1 MKTSV
6 VVDVGNTRIKWGLV
20 TSCGIGA
27 AAALAS
33 NDETC
38 WQSQLAEWHLDGSQ
52 HWVVT
57 GVHPE
62 RRIRLVAWLRQQ
74 GHQATVLD
82 DWRNLPLAIQLDR
95 PETAGIDRLL
105 TAVAANHRRDVATPA
120 VIVNAGTAVTV
131 DWLDENGVFRGGAIL
146 PGLRLMTRALHEHT
160 ALLPS
165 VELPRTPPALPAV
178 STPAAIQAGVFWAV
192 AGGIQAITGQ
202 LARRGS
208 LPPQLFLTGGDASLL
223 ERAWSEFDGR
233 ARQVPLVWPWMTLEG
248 IRLAAER
255 LP

>member
-33 NDETC
+33 DDEIS
-38 WQSQLAEWHLDGSQ
+38 WRSQLAEWHLDGSQ
-52 HWVVT
+52 NWVVT

-62 RRIRLVAWLRQQ
+62 RRNRLVVWLRQQ

-82 DWRNLPLAIQLDR
+82 DWRTLPLTIQLER

-105 TAVAANHRRDVATPA
+105 TAVAANHRRDLATPA

-146 PGLRLMTRALHEHT
+146 PGMHLMTRALHEHT
-160 ALLPS
+160 ALLPP
-165 VELPRTPPALPAV
+165 VELPRTPPALPGV

-202 LARRGS
+202 LARRGGP
-208 LPPQLFLTGGDASLL
+208 PPQLFLTGGDASLL
-223 ERAWSEFDGR
+223 ERAWSETDGTS
-233 ARQVPLVWPWMTLEG
+233 RQVPSVWPWMTLEG
-248 IRLAAER
+248 IRLTAER

>member
-33 NDETC
+33 DDEAS
-38 WQSQLAEWHLDGSQ
+38 WQRQLAEWHLDGSQ

-62 RRIRLVAWLRQQ
+62 RRNRLVAWLRQQ
-74 GHQATVLD
+74 GHLATVLD
-82 DWRNLPLAIQLDR
+82 DWRKLPVTIQLDR
-95 PETAGIDRLL
+95 PEAVGIDRLL
-105 TAVAANHRRDVATPA
+105 TAVAANHRRNLATPA

-160 ALLPS
+160 ALLPP
-165 VELPRTPPALPAV
+165 VELPRTPPALPGM
-178 STPAAIQAGVFWAV
+178 STPAAIQAGAFWAV
-192 AGGIQAITGQ
+192 AGGVQAISAR

-223 ERAWSEFDGR
+223 EGAWTDSDG
-233 ARQVPLVWPWMTLEG
+233 ASRQVPSVWPWMTLEG
-248 IRLAAER
+248 IRLTAKKF
-255 LP
+255 P

>member
-33 NDETC
+33 DDETS
-38 WQSQLAEWHLDGSQ
+38 WRSQLAEWHLDGAQ
-52 HWVVT
+52 NWVVT

-62 RRIRLVAWLRQQ
+62 RRNRLVAWLRQQ

-82 DWRNLPLAIQLDR
+82 DWRKLPLTIQLER

-105 TAVAANHRRDVATPA
+105 TAVAANHRRELATPA

-160 ALLPS
+160 ALLPP
-165 VELPRTPPALPAV
+165 VELPRTPPAVPGV

-202 LARRGS
+202 LARRGG
-208 LPPQLFLTGGDASLL
+208 PPAQLFLTGGDASLL
-223 ERAWSEFDGR
+223 ERALSETDGNS
-233 ARQVPLVWPWMTLEG
+233 RQVPSVWPWMTLEG
-248 IRLAAER
+248 IRLTAER